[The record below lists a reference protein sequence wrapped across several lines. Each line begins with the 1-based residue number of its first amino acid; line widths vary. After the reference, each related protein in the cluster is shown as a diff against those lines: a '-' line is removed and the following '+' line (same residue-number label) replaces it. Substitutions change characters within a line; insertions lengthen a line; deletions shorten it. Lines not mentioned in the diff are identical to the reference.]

1 MATWRIR
8 SKTGSESGLSHDVQR
23 KFIAVGESSF
33 PRVLSEKRF
42 QRALSNVWHTFIADS
57 RCESNAGD
65 EERFQTNT
73 YALQRE
79 VNARRKG
86 L

>member
-8 SKTGSESGLSHDVQR
+8 SKTGSERGLSHVVQ
-23 KFIAVGESSF
+23 AVGESSF
-33 PRVLSEKRF
+33 PRVLSEKLF

-73 YALQRE
+73 YAQQRE
-79 VNARRKG
+79 VNVRRKG